1 MSTAIRMEQWAA
13 LAPLTAQER
22 ESVSKLATAL
32 SEASAASFSQASR
45 VFEEQQGQGQGSRF
59 TTATATGREDTGPTL
74 EGSSMLDQ
82 GKPPQALLPDLT
94 TTSSTGPPQPQPA
107 SSTTKA
113 EPTPPPP
120 SQTAAITAL
129 SDFQRTLDEQ
139 VLNEHVLRANVNLAE
154 LRAGVRSIETESFET
169 GGGAAV

>member
-1 MSTAIRMEQWAA
+1 MEQWAA

-45 VFEEQQGQGQGSRF
+45 VFEEQQGQGSRF
-59 TTATATGREDTGPTL
+59 SIATGREDTGPTL
-74 EGSSMLDQ
+74 EGSSMVEQ
-82 GKPPQALLPDLT
+82 GKLPQALLPDLT
-94 TTSSTGPPQPQPA
+94 TTASTGPQQPA
-107 SSTTKA
+107 STTSTKA

>member
-45 VFEEQQGQGQGSRF
+45 VFEEQGSRF
-59 TTATATGREDTGPTL
+59 TTATGRGRDDTGPNL
-74 EGSSMLDQ
+74 EGSSMVDQ
-82 GKPPQALLPDLT
+82 GKPPQALPPDVT
-94 TTSSTGPPQPQPA
+94 TTSSTGPKPPQPA
-107 SSTTKA
+107 SSTKA